1 MGRVRSFG
9 HFQKGVPSFNSFT
22 LESRLMHQN
31 SEKHL
36 VHCKYDEKHRSDD
49 AKVQCILD
57 LEKRCLRAGL
67 TLLN

>member
-1 MGRVRSFG
+1 MGKGKIFRTFSKRCFSSFA
-9 HFQKGVPSFNSFT
+9 

-36 VHCKYDEKHRSDD
+36 VQCKYEQKHTSDD
-49 AKVQCILD
+49 AKVQCFLD
-57 LEKRCLRAGL
+57 MEKRCLRAGL